1 MEVIGT
7 VASALTLAALF
18 RACVD
23 AFDLVQAARNQ
34 EADYNRLL
42 VKFNIEKCRLYTWG
56 QQMRLTGT
64 SPNGECCPL
73 DSFEFRGLVIQTL
86 QTLHELFDDSQR
98 IKERYGCREATAA
111 MTEGDGEASPLIP
124 LAAAFS
130 HFQTAPREGRDL
142 KLGQKARWVIRD
154 RKKFSELVAQIKEL
168 VDGLQE
174 ITKSI
179 APIARQESSMI
190 NHITTIGDFNTL
202 HLVSEAC
209 EEDHPSYS
217 HAATLKSEMVSMS
230 DTRRTEMEAWLAE
243 EKPVLEDPVMNDL
256 ENMNLAEMKH
266 YTLSILK
273 ERKRL
278 QDDYAKLWLIS
289 IAGIVRATHIARS
302 WRAKLKTA
310 REAKESAETMFLI
323 ALGLSSIFS
332 VIDTSQVKWS
342 TFAEED
348 FWKNLIYG
356 GPLMALVVAMTTT
369 LDILSNLFQ
378 KLYSHLKNMAR
389 KTESRPPA
397 SKDPPAGD
405 TPTK

>member
-64 SPNGECCPL
+64 SPNCECCPL
-73 DSFEFRGLVIQTL
+73 DSFAFRDLVIQTL

-111 MTEGDGEASPLIP
+111 MTEGDGEASPLVP

-130 HFQTAPREGRDL
+130 HFQTAPREKGDL

-243 EKPVLEDPVMNDL
+243 EKPILEDPVMNDL

-323 ALGLSSIFS
+323 ALCLSSFFS

-369 LDILSNLFQ
+369 LDMLSNLFQ